1 MLARL
6 EKFIQAI
13 PEYQVDFF
21 VSWVT
26 IVWLVSVAILYLG
39 PPNRSK

>member
-6 EKFIQAI
+6 ENFAQAI

-21 VSWVT
+21 MSWVT
-26 IVWLVSVAILYLG
+26 IVWLVCVAVLYLG
-39 PPNRSK
+39 PTNRSK